1 MVKES
6 KRRSILKAV
15 SWRVT
20 GTIDT
25 FVISYLITGTIK
37 MAASISLVEI
47 ATKMTLYF
55 FHERLW
61 NKIHYGR
68 ITEKPA
74 DYVI

>member
-6 KRRSILKAV
+6 KRRSVLKAV

-25 FVISYLITGTIK
+25 FVISFLITGTIK

-61 NKIHYGR
+61 NKINYGR
-68 ITEKPA
+68 IAEKPA